1 MFQKARRPAGGIQKV
16 SPMQVPLQIT
26 IRDVPHS
33 AALEAQIRD
42 RAAKLE
48 SFHPRI
54 TSCRVTVEE
63 LRKHHR
69 QGREFRVHIDVRVPG
84 REVVVDRD
92 HHEDVYVAL
101 RDAFDAARRQ
111 LEEVVREQRGDVKVH
126 QIPQH
131 GKVARLF
138 TDDGYGFIRTG
149 DGRELYF
156 ARENVVHPPFEHL
169 APGQDVQFIEEPGDE
184 GPQAKRVTVGKH
196 HGA

>member
-1 MFQKARRPAGGIQKV
+1 
-16 SPMQVPLQIT
+16 MQMPLQIT

-33 AALEAQIRD
+33 SALEAQIRE

-48 SFHPRI
+48 AFHPRI

-63 LRKHHR
+63 LGKHHH
-69 QGREFRVHIDVRVPG
+69 QGRHFRVHVDVRVPG
-84 REVVVDRD
+84 KEVLVNRD

-101 RDAFDAARRQ
+101 RDAFDAAKRQ
-111 LEEVVREQRGDVKVH
+111 LEEVIREMRGDVKVH
-126 QIPQH
+126 EVPQH

-138 TDDGYGFIRTG
+138 TDEGYGFIQTR

-156 ARENVVHPPFEHL
+156 SRENVVHPPFEHL
-169 APGQDVQFIEEPGDE
+169 APGQEVQFVEELADE
-184 GPQAKRVTVGKH
+184 GPQAKRVSVGKH